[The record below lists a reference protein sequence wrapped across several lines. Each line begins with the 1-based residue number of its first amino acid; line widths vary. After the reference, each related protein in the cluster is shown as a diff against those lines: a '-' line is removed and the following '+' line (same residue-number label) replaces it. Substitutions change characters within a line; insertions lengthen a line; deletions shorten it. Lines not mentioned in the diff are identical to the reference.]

1 MTSQG
6 QAIADRWDQAFNG
19 GNLAELGAF
28 YSPNGKVIPAGGTAV
43 SGPEKIQAFFT
54 DLQAKGFNGHKITV
68 QDVISRGDTLVLTGR
83 WELNGPGADRIAG
96 KRIGHLARGGNP
108 VGEHFGRKPARIIVG
123 EKFRFLFVVGQGVG
137 TELVSA

>member
-1 MTSQG
+1 MVKLGVKMTSQG

-19 GNLAELGAF
+19 RNQAELGEL
-28 YSPNGKVIPAGGTAV
+28 YSPDGKVIPAGGTAV

-83 WELNGPGADRIAG
+83 WELNGPGEG
-96 KRIGHLARGGNP
+96 GETQTYGGNW
-108 VGEHFGRKPARIIVG
+108 VNVLER
-123 EKFRFLFVVGQGVG
+123 QGDSWR
-137 TELVSA
+137 TLLHTWN